1 MDDRDVGDSTVK
13 VVSLPSA
20 IGVDLGTTKTC
31 LTLSRRDRDGGLALQ
46 VPVVREPG
54 VPPGT
59 VAVPSVV
66 AVRDGRPIVGHAAK
80 RLIRTPG
87 FQPGLGSF
95 PEAKNLIGL
104 KYTYRCREPGFTTP
118 TEIAAHVL
126 RGAMQ
131 LTGARPEMFGGP
143 VVIGVPASFHGAQR
157 RATLEA
163 ARAAFGDN
171 RQISLL
177 DEPYAAMLDL
187 LHGMPKDRQKL
198 LENGKRWLVFDF
210 GGGTCDV
217 ALFQMGSVQ
226 GAPAPRLLATSRYH
240 RLGGGDIDRA
250 IVHDHLLPM
259 LLKQHE
265 LRRTDMA
272 YGEKRKVIEP
282 QLIPLAE
289 QLKIA
294 LCRRLEQMED
304 ATEEEKAAVE
314 VMLSGEHPIRRAS
327 GQELWFSDLSLD
339 EPTFRRI
346 LAPFLDPEVP
356 PEGSDEYVQRESIF
370 SPIHSAL
377 ADAELE
383 FEYIDAVLMAGS
395 SSRIPHV
402 FDALYEAMSA
412 AEWFGPHNQPQH
424 QAAVARGAALQA
436 LALAETGQPLIAP
449 VSTDA
454 IRLRTRPRPVLMVS
468 SGQALPA
475 EASCPLLIYAPESR
489 PDRPLDIA
497 IEIEV
502 GSGRVV
508 GQAVWQLEAPVEE
521 GEPLEVRWSVDENQ
535 CISLQLDRVRSQEG
549 DEALRLRFDAPL
561 THIDQ
566 GQRARCRLLEN
577 EESLRCDLVP
587 RSEFGRLY
595 DAMAQDC
602 LILGENERALH
613 FLSCAIQEQGALPHL
628 LNRRGNAL
636 DALGEIEQAEAVYRE
651 AAPYHSGAAFN
662 LALSLKKRGAR
673 QEALQA
679 IDEAIALQDAPA
691 FRVLRGEI
699 LQGIG
704 RAQEARLEFQ
714 EAASRSP
721 RLDVHNSW
729 SLGWLRAGAKH
740 LGQEERVGAIDRAM
754 RQLRKESKDSEL
766 SGALLPCSV
775 ASDGA
780 QRSAA

>member
-1 MDDRDVGDSTVK
+1 M
-13 VVSLPSA
+13 L
-20 IGVDLGTTKTC
+20 
-31 LTLSRRDRDGGLALQ
+31 
-46 VPVVREPG
+46 
-54 VPPGT
+54 
-59 VAVPSVV
+59 
-66 AVRDGRPIVGHAAK
+66 
-80 RLIRTPG
+80 
-87 FQPGLGSF
+87 
-95 PEAKNLIGL
+95 
-104 KYTYRCREPGFTTP
+104 TYRCRQSGFTTP
-118 TEIAAHVL
+118 TEIATHVL
-126 RGAMQ
+126 RGAMD
-131 LTGARPEMFGGP
+131 LTDVRPELIDGA

-163 ARAAFGDN
+163 ARAAFGVD

-187 LHGMPKDRQKL
+187 LHGMPEDRQCL
-198 LENGKRWLVFDF
+198 LRDGKYWLVFDF

-217 ALFQMGSVQ
+217 ALFQMGSVR
-226 GAPAPRLLATSRYH
+226 GTPAPRLLATSRYH

-259 LLKQHE
+259 LLKQHG

-314 VMLSGEHPIRRAS
+314 VMLSGDHPIRRSNGA
-327 GQELWFSDLSLD
+327 ELWFSDLSLD

-346 LAPFLDPEVP
+346 LAPFLDPDVP

-370 SPIHSAL
+370 SPIHCAL
-377 ADAELE
+377 ADAELGLGD
-383 FEYIDAVLMAGS
+383 IDAVLMSGS

-402 FDALYEAMSA
+402 FDALYEAIPSA
-412 AEWFGPHNQPQH
+412 AWFGPHNQPQH
-424 QAAVARGAALQA
+424 QVAVARGAALQG

-454 IRLRTRPRPVLMVS
+454 IRLRTRPRPVLMVA
-468 SGQALPA
+468 SGHALPA
-475 EASCPLLIYAPESR
+475 EASEPLMVYAPKSR
-489 PDRPLDIA
+489 EGRALDIA

-549 DEALRLRFDAPL
+549 EEPLRLRFDAPL

-566 GQRARCRLLEN
+566 GQRARCRLLES
-577 EESLRCDLVP
+577 EEALRCDLVP

-602 LILGENERALH
+602 LLLGENERALH

-636 DALGEIEQAEAVYRE
+636 DALGEVEQAEAVYRE
-651 AAPYHSGAAFN
+651 AAPHHSSAAFN
-662 LALSLKKRGAR
+662 LALSLGKRGAR

-679 IDEAIALQDAPA
+679 IDEAIVLQDAPA

-699 LQGIG
+699 LQAMG
-704 RAQEARLEFQ
+704 RAHEARLEFQ
-714 EAASRSP
+714 EAASCSP
-721 RLDVHNSW
+721 RLDVHSSW

-740 LGQEERVGAIDRAM
+740 LGQEDRVGAIDRAL
-754 RQLRKESKDSEL
+754 RQMRKEPRDSEL

-775 ASDGA
+775 ASDDA
-780 QRSAA
+780 QRSVA